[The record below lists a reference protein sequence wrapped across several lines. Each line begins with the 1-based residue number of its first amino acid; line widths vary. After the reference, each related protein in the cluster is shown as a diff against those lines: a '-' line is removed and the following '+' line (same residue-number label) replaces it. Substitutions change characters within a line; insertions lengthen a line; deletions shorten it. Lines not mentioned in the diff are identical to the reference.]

1 MGSSS
6 ASPDLPRR
14 GVTRVLVAGVR
25 FGSALVRR
33 RAVLG
38 MPPAAFARSLSSA
51 VRPHF
56 FVLPCAA
63 CLAGAATSPRGG
75 SGLGV
80 AVAAASVGVA
90 WAVGQLLNDLVDLDA
105 DAVDAPERP
114 AVRGLLPEG
123 PTALVACLLGLL
135 VAVALA
141 LVHPLGWLFALG
153 SAVLMLVY
161 APAKALP
168 LLGNLAHGA
177 LMALLALIGAAAA
190 APQAPLSE
198 VATRAWPT
206 LACVGALGALYL
218 QGNYEKDRAGDA
230 RAGYRT
236 LAHLLGVRGSAALR
250 GAAGALL
257 YWSAWRADL
266 VAAPAHWLWLLSLAL
281 LGVSVASSLAEGGR
295 RGALRG
301 YRFTVYAT
309 VSALVT
315 LALPRLG
322 VTGALVL
329 FAGAAFLL
337 ELAFA
342 RSDNP

>member
-1 MGSSS
+1 MGSSA

-33 RAVLG
+33 RAELG
-38 MPPAAFARSLSSA
+38 LPPAAFARSLSSA

-56 FVLPCAA
+56 FVLPAGA
-63 CLAGAATSPRGG
+63 CLAGAATSPRVGT
-75 SGLGV
+75 GLGV

-90 WAVGQLLNDLVDLDA
+90 WGVGQLLNDLVDLEA

-123 PTALVACLLGLL
+123 PTALVACLLGIL

-190 APQAPLSE
+190 APGVPLSE
-198 VATRAWPT
+198 VVPRAWAT

-236 LAHLLGVRGSAALR
+236 LAHLLGVRGSAVLR

-257 YWSAWRADL
+257 YWLAWRSAL
-266 VAAPAHWLWLLSLAL
+266 VAAPARWLWLLSLAL
-281 LGVSVASSLAEGGR
+281 LGVSVALSLAEGGR

-309 VSALVT
+309 ISALVA
-315 LALPRLG
+315 LALPLLG

-329 FAGAAFLL
+329 SAGAALL
-337 ELAFA
+337 VELAFA
-342 RSDNP
+342 KSDNP